1 MQAVEVMLVD
11 SHIKVVI
18 NVARIEYYF
27 EASGNTCVVSV
38 GSGEGLHI
46 MDSMDEF
53 SRKITECKSI

>member
-1 MQAVEVMLVD
+1 M
-11 SHIKVVI
+11 I

-53 SRKITECKSI
+53 SRKITECKSR